1 MDTDKKTYEIE
12 YVNLEKDDKVITT
25 TKQSLLDIA
34 LMIAR
39 GIIINLIFLIS
50 LLVLR
55 ANWFLIAS
63 VLWLMMVQ
71 GRDHLKVINLVSNA
85 YSYFKAKPTNDNND
99 LKIGIMDI
107 RFKEGEQDHED

>member
-1 MDTDKKTYEIE
+1 MGTDKKTYEIE

-25 TKQSLLDIA
+25 TEQSLFDMA
-34 LMIAR
+34 VMIIR

-71 GRDHLKVINLVSNA
+71 GRDYLKVMSLISNA
-85 YSYFKAKPTNDNND
+85 YSYFEAKPTNDDND

-107 RFKEGEQDHED
+107 KFKGEHDHED